1 MIMPGWQDY
10 ALSIDRMCSAVWG
23 GQDPKAALQK
33 AAAEWDAST
42 QRLGVPAQ
50 KAAYQE
56 FLKIP
61 GLLRRPHDREGR
73 SGGAYHLRRLRKLRP
88 RARADRRAVRA
99 SLRGAVG
106 HGPSP
111 SASSSKTTMGQ
122 TATAGFPAA
131 SANPAG
137 RAFPPGP
144 IAISSG

>member
-56 FLKIP
+56 FLQDTR
-61 GLLRRPHDREGR
+61 LLRRPHGREAR
-73 SGGAYHLRRLRKLRP
+73 SGGAHHLKMTPKALA
-88 RARADRRAVRA
+88 ARGADRRAVRENC
-99 SLRGAVG
+99 RGA
-106 HGPSP
+106 
-111 SASSSKTTMGQ
+111 
-122 TATAGFPAA
+122 
-131 SANPAG
+131 
-137 RAFPPGP
+137 
-144 IAISSG
+144 